1 MVPKALSNCPN
12 HKSTFAVPPPISKL
26 LSAVA
31 EILSK
36 RSLLVPPVNLRPPL
50 GFTNESTVVV
60 VPESINSISPEF
72 GKTIIL
78 AIHQIFQGR
87 KFIVNYNY
95 SVLVFFNRGKTH
107 RC

>member
-1 MVPKALSNCPN
+1 MAPKALSNCVN

-26 LSAVA
+26 LTSVA

-36 RSLLVPPVNLRPPL
+36 RSLLVPPLNLSPPL
-50 GFTNESTVVV
+50 GFTKESTVVV
-60 VPESINSISPEF
+60 LPESINSISPEF
-72 GKTIIL
+72 GKTIML
-78 AIHQIFQGR
+78 AINQIFQGR

-95 SVLVFFNRGKTH
+95 SVLVFLNRGKTH